1 MNTNR
6 LVPRPCGPRPLR
18 AWLDRHQHPF
28 SFYLHLA
35 GIPMTLVALP
45 LLFRHQWRRAAGL
58 FGGGYTLQF
67 LGHLVEGNPPGEVI
81 ALQRA
86 VGSRVRGRA
95 SF

>member
-1 MNTNR
+1 
-6 LVPRPCGPRPLR
+6 
-18 AWLDRHQHPF
+18 
-28 SFYLHLA
+28 
-35 GIPMTLVALP
+35 MTLVALP